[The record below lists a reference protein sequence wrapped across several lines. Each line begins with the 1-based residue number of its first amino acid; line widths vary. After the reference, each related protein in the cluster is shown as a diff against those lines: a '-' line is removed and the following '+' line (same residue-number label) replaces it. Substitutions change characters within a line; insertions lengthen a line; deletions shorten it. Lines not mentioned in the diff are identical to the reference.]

1 MAHNKD
7 LKLLK
12 KYYHTLSNVLGS
24 CHMPEYH
31 LFMVDVWRKLDR
43 IEGYIK
49 ARKEKMLRCPP
60 VRSNIVSTV
69 RNARTVA
76 AIEAVKGKGQFF

>member
-1 MAHNKD
+1 MAHNKDLTAAQRKLESGDSLADED

-49 ARKEKMLRCPP
+49 ARKEK
-60 VRSNIVSTV
+60 S
-69 RNARTVA
+69 VA
-76 AIEAVKGKGQFF
+76 LFPCS